1 MLTILVKMSVIV
13 QQRFIRPA
21 LKLIISSPLIQH
33 HCFHFLPSLEG
44 GLEGPVL
51 VEEPLSIEIGQD
63 ETQLLLLRSM
73 C

>member
-1 MLTILVKMSVIV
+1 MVKMSVIV

-21 LKLIISSPLIQH
+21 LKLTISSPLIQH

-44 GLEGPVL
+44 GLGGPMLVGEVL
-51 VEEPLSIEIGQD
+51 STEIGQD
-63 ETQLLLLRSM
+63 ETQLLFVRYM